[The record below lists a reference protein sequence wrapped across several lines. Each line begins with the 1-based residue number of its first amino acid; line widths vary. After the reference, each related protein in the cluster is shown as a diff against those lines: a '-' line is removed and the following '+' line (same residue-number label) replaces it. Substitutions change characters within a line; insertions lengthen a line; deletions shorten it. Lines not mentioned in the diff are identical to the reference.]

1 MTDLPYS
8 FDSDRVVQ
16 EREDSGY
23 RFDCEFCATTVQSAT
38 ADGIKHHGT
47 SHLTSHRAQLV
58 DAYADRTKRMHCE
71 NDCGNVLVV
80 ADDRTPEFEC
90 VTCGYDNF
98 EAVAGRYL
106 YWRIET
112 M

>member
-1 MTDLPYS
+1 
-8 FDSDRVVQ
+8 
-16 EREDSGY
+16 
-23 RFDCEFCATTVQSAT
+23 
-38 ADGIKHHGT
+38 
-47 SHLTSHRAQLV
+47 
-58 DAYADRTKRMHCE
+58 MHCE